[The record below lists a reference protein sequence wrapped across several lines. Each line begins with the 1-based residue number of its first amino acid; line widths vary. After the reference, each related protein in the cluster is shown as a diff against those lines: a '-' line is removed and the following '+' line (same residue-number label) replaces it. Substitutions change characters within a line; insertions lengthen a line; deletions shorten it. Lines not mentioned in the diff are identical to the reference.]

1 MNELKGSD
9 VPYRHCAHFSFKVFI
24 NGPRLVEESFLIS
37 LAVTVFHATQL
48 VV

>member
-9 VPYRHCAHFSFKVFI
+9 MLYRYCAHFSFRVFV

-37 LAVTVFHATQL
+37 LAVIVFHATQL